1 MHYIFLFFV
10 LMFSKIFQYAL
21 KNILRNTFLS
31 ISSILVLT
39 LLMFFI
45 NILFVIHNVS
55 SELIES
61 INSKLSISL
70 YLNEKY
76 DNTSPEVIGLLEDIK
91 KFSPNIVSQYKWAW
105 ELLEDIR
112 KKDPDLVTILERTNP
127 LPNTISLSQIK
138 LDEYESLNRIIQGR
152 MTLFSENIGKKEY
165 FSDYSSQYKRIQT
178 IITVLNT
185 LRFGLY
191 IIIAIFII
199 SIGVIV
205 YSVIG
210 NFVYYYRDEIHI
222 TKLVGGSNI
231 FVYGPFIFQGVIYS
245 FVAFF
250 LSTFIFSLLINNID
264 VLFSLSTPVV
274 QLSWSSSLFIWKLL
288 LFCLI
293 GAFSWFFSSRKYI
306 LLAK

>member
-1 MHYIFLFFV
+1 
-10 LMFSKIFQYAL
+10 MFSKILQYAL

-31 ISSILVLT
+31 ISSVLVLT

-55 SELIES
+55 SDLISS
-61 INSKLSISL
+61 INSKLTLSL

-91 KFSPNIVSQYKWAW
+91 KFSPTIISQYKGAW
-105 ELLEDIR
+105 DLLEEIR

-138 LDEYESLNRIIQGR
+138 LDEYESLNRIIQWRIG
-152 MTLFSENIGKKEY
+152 LFSEDIWKKEY

-178 IITVLNT
+178 IINVLNT
-185 LRFGLY
+185 LKFWLY
-191 IIIAIFII
+191 VIIAIFIV

-222 TKLVGGSNI
+222 TKLVWGSNI
-231 FVYGPFIFQGVIYS
+231 FVYGPFVFQWILYS

-250 LSTFIFSLLINNID
+250 LSTFAFSLLIHNID
-264 VLFSLSTPVV
+264 ILFSLSTPVE
-274 QLSWSSSLFIWKLL
+274 QLSENTSLFIWKLL
-288 LFCLI
+288 LFCTI
-293 GAFSWFFSSRKYI
+293 GALSWFFSSRKYI